1 MKRTL
6 FLLAAICLLLTFA
19 VPCASAAT
27 TVPVT
32 VDDALVGGNSYIEGG
47 VTMVPLR
54 ELCNA
59 LGGWTVLWDGSAA
72 CATAKTGSCALRAV
86 PGASTIT
93 INGNAVGISKP
104 VALSGGRVCLPLRAV
119 CRALNLSVSWD
130 SALGGAAVSTGKAS
144 VYSADELYWLSRII
158 SAESQ
163 GESLKGQIAVGNVVL
178 NRVASTEFPNTI
190 KSVIFDS
197 KDGTQFEPVSN
208 KTVYNAPT
216 PRSVAAAKAALAGT
230 RIVGKCL
237 YFYAPALSQG
247 TWIRTH
253 RTYYTTIGCHRFYL

>member
-19 VPCASAAT
+19 VPCASAAAV
-27 TVPVT
+27 VPVT
-32 VDDALVGGNSYIEGG
+32 VDDALIGGSSYLESG

-54 ELCNA
+54 DLCNA
-59 LGGWTVLWDGSAA
+59 LGGWTVSWDGSAA
-72 CATAKTGSCALRAV
+72 CAASKADGVALRAV

-93 INGNAVGISKP
+93 VNGNAVGLPKP
-104 VALSGGRVCLPLRAV
+104 VVLSGGRVRLPLRAV
-119 CRALNLSVSWD
+119 CQALDLSVSWD
-130 SALGGAAVSTGKAS
+130 GALDGAAVSTGNPPA
-144 VYSADELYWLSRII
+144 YNADDLYWLSRII

-163 GESLKGQIAVGNVVL
+163 GEPLKGQVAVGNVVL
-178 NRVASTEFPNTI
+178 NRAASGEFPNTI
-190 KSVIFDS
+190 KSVIFDT

-208 KTVYNAPT
+208 KTVYNTPT

-237 YFYAPALSQG
+237 YFYAPSLSQG